1 MTAIM
6 DLEGPFAMRRRV
18 ERRTVNLSAY
28 SDLVVIYL
36 GMRTARLWAEDFFF
50 CCGTA
55 RRPATARDNH
65 LLVISNACWHAPTL
79 A

>member
-1 MTAIM
+1 
-6 DLEGPFAMRRRV
+6 MRTRV

-28 SDLVVIYL
+28 RDLVVIYL
-36 GMRTARLWAEDFFF
+36 GMRVNRIAGIETLLDFWAEDFFF

-55 RRPATARDNH
+55 RRAATARDNH
-65 LLVISNACWHAPTL
+65 LLFISNEYWHAPIL